1 VSPSLK
7 QSGKDIV
14 PGHIAIPLFPLH
26 SVLFPHGTLPLR
38 IFEPRYLEMVSTC
51 LKTEQGFGICLIR
64 SGSEVGKAAQTYD
77 TGTLSEITYFNQQ
90 ADGFLGITASGKQ
103 RFHIVATEIQ
113 ANQLTVAEVELIP
126 NEEPTA
132 IPAKYQLA
140 VQILER
146 IFENLGYPFAKIEK
160 HYDDAGWVGNRLA
173 EFLPI
178 PLEQKQYLLQLTD
191 PLQRLERVCSLLESL
206 ELR

>member
-1 VSPSLK
+1 
-7 QSGKDIV
+7 V
-14 PGHIAIPLFPLH
+14 PKTLAIPLFPLH
-26 SVLFPHGTLPLR
+26 TVLFPHGTLPLR
-38 IFEPRYLEMVSTC
+38 IFEPRYLEMVSSC

-64 SGSEVGKAAQTYD
+64 SGSEVGKAAETYD

-90 ADGFLGITASGKQ
+90 ADGLLGITASGKQ

-113 ANQLTVAEVELIP
+113 PNQLTIAEVELIP
-126 NEEPTA
+126 NEEPTP
-132 IPAKYQLA
+132 IPAKYESA
-140 VQILER
+140 VQILKR

-160 HYDDAGWVGNRLA
+160 HYDDAGWVSNRLA

-178 PLEQKQYLLQLTD
+178 SLDQKQLLLQLND
-191 PLQRLERVCSLLESL
+191 PLKRLERVWSLLESL